1 MIEFHYQ
8 EEYSDKFGTI
18 LRPVAPILITHKG
31 KSIFA
36 TMYIDS
42 GADVTMIPFRAGR
55 DLGFVYRSDKIF
67 KMRGISGS
75 LSCSLEKAV
84 LGIGERRVSADIIWA
99 LSDGAPFLLGRRHI
113 FENFRIIFD
122 EAKRKIFFE

>member
-1 MIEFHYQ
+1 MTEFHYQ
-8 EEYSDKFGTI
+8 EEYSDKFGKI
-18 LRPVAPILITHKG
+18 FRPVAPILIIYKE

-42 GADVTMIPFRAGR
+42 GADVTMIPFRAGK
-55 DLGFVYRSDKIF
+55 DLGFIYKPEKIF

-84 LGIGERRVSADIIWA
+84 LGIGDRRFNVDITWA

-113 FENFRIIFD
+113 FDKFRIIFE
-122 EAKRKIFFE
+122 EAKKKIFFG